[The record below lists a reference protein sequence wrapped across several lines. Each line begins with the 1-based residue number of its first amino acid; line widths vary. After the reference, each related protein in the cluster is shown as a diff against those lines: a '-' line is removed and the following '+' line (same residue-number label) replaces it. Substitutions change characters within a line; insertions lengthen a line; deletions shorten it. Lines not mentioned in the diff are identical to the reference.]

1 MRTFQKCS
9 PGERRVGRS
18 EEKRP
23 GRDMSQASGGAANPQ
38 SSHGTTDRLP
48 RTVDQSDSGFY
59 LILAT
64 RTHAASLVSLPV
76 RSLRLERVQRPGTER
91 LCWCPR
97 SSGTGWESL
106 SDRRPDAVCHPAVTS
121 TGRGG
126 GHQSRDRNHGSEAA
140 PEARSWASCAGRCAP
155 SLPRTPKPRRH
166 ECFAMAQPPPQPRG
180 AP

>member
-23 GRDMSQASGGAANPQ
+23 GRDVSQASGGAANPR
-38 SSHGTTDRLP
+38 SAHGTTDRLP

-76 RSLRLERVQRPGTER
+76 RSLRLERVQRPGTE
-91 LCWCPR
+91 
-97 SSGTGWESL
+97 
-106 SDRRPDAVCHPAVTS
+106 
-121 TGRGG
+121 
-126 GHQSRDRNHGSEAA
+126 
-140 PEARSWASCAGRCAP
+140 
-155 SLPRTPKPRRH
+155 
-166 ECFAMAQPPPQPRG
+166 
-180 AP
+180 

>member
-23 GRDMSQASGGAANPQ
+23 GRDVSQASGGAANPQ

-76 RSLRLERVQRPGTER
+76 RSLRLERVQRPGTE
-91 LCWCPR
+91 
-97 SSGTGWESL
+97 
-106 SDRRPDAVCHPAVTS
+106 
-121 TGRGG
+121 
-126 GHQSRDRNHGSEAA
+126 
-140 PEARSWASCAGRCAP
+140 
-155 SLPRTPKPRRH
+155 
-166 ECFAMAQPPPQPRG
+166 
-180 AP
+180 